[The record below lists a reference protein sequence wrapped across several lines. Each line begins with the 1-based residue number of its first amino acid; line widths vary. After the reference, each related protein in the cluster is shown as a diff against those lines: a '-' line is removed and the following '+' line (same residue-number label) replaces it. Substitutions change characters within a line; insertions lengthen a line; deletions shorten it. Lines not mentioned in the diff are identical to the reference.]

1 MQNKKVVLAYSGGLD
16 TSVILKWLSLKGFS
30 VICFVGNVGQADD
43 FEETRKKA
51 LSTGAKKVYI
61 EDLRREFV
69 TDFIYPALRGNALYE
84 KRYLLG
90 TALARP
96 LLAKKQ
102 IEIAEKEGAEYVA
115 HGATGKGNDQVRF
128 ELTYYA
134 LKPDIKVIAP
144 WRDPEF
150 LSQFKGRSDLIKW
163 AQKHNIP
170 VKATKDKPYSEDE
183 NLMHISHEA
192 GILEDPDFPPPENI
206 FTRTTLLKNTPDEE
220 DIIEIHFKDGF
231 PTKVINRRTNT
242 VKTDPLELFIY
253 LNELGTKHGIGIVDM
268 VENRYIG
275 IKSRGVYE
283 TPGATIL
290 WKAHEDIEGIA
301 MDKEVM
307 HLRDMLIPKFSE
319 LIYNGYWF
327 SPEMDFLMAAFEKA
341 QEAIDGVVT
350 LKLFKGNVVV
360 MGRKSPTSLYDQD
373 LSSMEVE
380 GGFDPTDSTGFININ
395 AIRLKAHNLVLKKRN
410 PYEWRRRFK

>member
-1 MQNKKVVLAYSGGLD
+1 
-16 TSVILKWLSLKGFS
+16 
-30 VICFVGNVGQADD
+30 
-43 FEETRKKA
+43 
-51 LSTGAKKVYI
+51 
-61 EDLRREFV
+61 
-69 TDFIYPALRGNALYE
+69 
-84 KRYLLG
+84 
-90 TALARP
+90 
-96 LLAKKQ
+96 
-102 IEIAEKEGAEYVA
+102 
-115 HGATGKGNDQVRF
+115 
-128 ELTYYA
+128 
-134 LKPDIKVIAP
+134 
-144 WRDPEF
+144 
-150 LSQFKGRSDLIKW
+150 
-163 AQKHNIP
+163 
-170 VKATKDKPYSEDE
+170 
-183 NLMHISHEA
+183 MHISHEA

-231 PTKVINRRTNT
+231 PTKVVNRRTNT

-307 HLRDMLIPKFSE
+307 
-319 LIYNGYWF
+319 YNGYWF